1 VVFPLSALLLVAL
14 ARVTLDKWHHVN
26 LLKLAIPLLLA
37 MAVIRLTVHA
47 LKRAFPGPAGW
58 PPSSASSPFLRG
70 QWWPA
75 HHRVLPAVIDGLE
88 QISFPVGKAKR
99 QSVDAAAGRADG
111 DADRARRPVGC
122 RVIEAG

>member
-26 LLKLAIPLLLA
+26 LLKLAVPLLLA

-47 LKRAFPGPAGW
+47 LKRAFPGRLAG
-58 PPSSASSPFLRG
+58 SFERFFAFSAWA
-70 QWWPA
+70 WWPA
-75 HHRVLPAVIDGLE
+75 HHRVLPTVIDGLE

-99 QSVDAAAGRADG
+99 QSVDAAAGALTVMLTVLVALWVAG
-111 DADRARRPVGC
+111 
-122 RVIEAG
+122 VIEAA